1 MAQNTTKNAWQ
12 LARVLHSV
20 FASKKLC
27 KKASSS
33 VMYYN
38 ADYFGNKH
46 HDVANEPF
54 GGIMRNNPKD
64 QDGFVMK
71 RKAFATVLFACLSGK
86 KKALT
91 AAIEVLQAELDSSS
105 KKKSS
110 KIKWKDIS
118 PDKKDK
124 KDKSASDKID
134 AEIFLG

>member
-1 MAQNTTKNAWQ
+1 MAENTTKNAWQ

-27 KKASSS
+27 KEASSS

-38 ADYFGNKH
+38 ANYFGKQH

-71 RKAFATVLFACLSGK
+71 RKAFATVLFACLTGK
-86 KKALT
+86 KKALA

-118 PDKKDK
+118 PAKKDK
-124 KDKSASDKID
+124 KDKPSSDKIEE
-134 AEIFLG
+134 EIFLG

>member
-38 ADYFGNKH
+38 ADFFGNRH
-46 HDVANEPF
+46 HVVANEPF
-54 GGIMRNNPKD
+54 GGIMSNDPKSH
-64 QDGFVMK
+64 DGFVMK
-71 RKAFATVLFACLSGK
+71 RKAFATVLFACLTGK
-86 KKALT
+86 KKALA

-118 PDKKDK
+118 PAKKDK
-124 KDKSASDKID
+124 KDKPSSDKIEE
-134 AEIFLG
+134 EIFLG